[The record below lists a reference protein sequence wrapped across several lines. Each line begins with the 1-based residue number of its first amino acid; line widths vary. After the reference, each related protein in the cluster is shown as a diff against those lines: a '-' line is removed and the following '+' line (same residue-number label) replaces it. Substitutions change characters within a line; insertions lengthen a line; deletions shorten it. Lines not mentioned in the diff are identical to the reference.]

1 VLFRDVGRYRGPD
14 DAFLC
19 LSEGVAIVYWLVRV
33 LGHVLILPSVRARR
47 GLVCHQV
54 LCNRIDLSGDVPVKK
69 QTIALVVL
77 LAAGVG
83 VAHAQ
88 TSQTKTQTP
97 EESTKAFTGV
107 VKSEGINK
115 CALND
120 DACVADIGSMLLA
133 AYNRTNFADFTTQ
146 IAAANL
152 MLNVQKICEQTAQN
166 TKDAGVK
173 KRLTEDA
180 NGIQFAIS
188 HKRFPDS

>member
-1 VLFRDVGRYRGPD
+1 M
-14 DAFLC
+14 
-19 LSEGVAIVYWLVRV
+19 
-33 LGHVLILPSVRARR
+33 
-47 GLVCHQV
+47 
-54 LCNRIDLSGDVPVKK
+54 KK
-69 QTIALVVL
+69 QTTALVVL
-77 LAAGVG
+77 LVAGVS

-88 TSQTKTQTP
+88 TSQTKTQAP
-97 EESTKAFTGV
+97 EESAKAFTGV
-107 VKSEGINK
+107 VKSESINK

-133 AYNRTNFADFTTQ
+133 AYNRTTFTDFKTQ

-152 MLNVQKICEQTAQN
+152 MLNVQKVCEQAAQN
-166 TKDAGVK
+166 TKDAEVK

>member
-1 VLFRDVGRYRGPD
+1 M
-14 DAFLC
+14 
-19 LSEGVAIVYWLVRV
+19 
-33 LGHVLILPSVRARR
+33 
-47 GLVCHQV
+47 
-54 LCNRIDLSGDVPVKK
+54 KK

-77 LAAGVG
+77 LAAGLG
-83 VAHAQ
+83 VTHAQ

-107 VKSEGINK
+107 VKSESINK
-115 CALND
+115 CSLND
-120 DACVADIGSMLLA
+120 DGCVADIGSMLLA
-133 AYNRTNFADFTTQ
+133 AYNRTTFTDFKTQ

-152 MLNVQKICEQTAQN
+152 MLNVQKVCEQAAQN